1 MSNTPSTLFTN
12 TNLRFKIFFSFFKV
26 SVFLILLMLKSVCLM
41 AQTNQ
46 CQVSTISDA
55 ANQNTIYV
63 CAGDGKPD
71 LANLKNSLNATQNFA
86 YVLATVDNKII
97 KIIID
102 PLYDL
107 ENAPANTV
115 LIWGFNY
122 TGDIIAKQ
130 GESVFTTPFSTGCYY
145 ISRNCIAINRVNTE
159 GGTVKT
165 AYGAKTYFACQ
176 ADPLNYNTGFQ
187 NMNAGTAPYLYLLTD
202 NNNTIL
208 EIITR
213 GNFDFNTYPKG
224 NYRVWGLSYTGQLS
238 DIIGKNAASFKLTNG
253 CFDLSDD
260 FVSIT
265 VGSPSRHNIAVVGS
279 SSLYFELVNNTNSTF
294 SLSNTASNGAKF
306 AYMVVDENQKIVKV
320 LTQSPYDLSF
330 LSVGK
335 FFIWGVSYLGDL
347 NATIGKNIFDGS
359 LATGCYHISDN
370 AITLQKKSNIDCV
383 LRGATISVA
392 NELKATTFP
401 IDLKPTSVD
410 LGTIPSGYEVLYLLL
425 KGESSDVIRA
435 TSNTASFSISD
446 TGKYAIGVL
455 IGELSDATNANY
467 INPNTLVN
475 TSISALKTANTNKCF
490 SINTSSF
497 ITVKKELVVEP
508 CSVKVA
514 TIVVDSEVKTMTFPI
529 DFRPTFL
536 DLGTVPNGYEVL
548 YLLLKGEGTDII
560 RATSNTASFSISDT
574 GKYAFGVLIAE
585 LSDATNANYI
595 NPNVLVNTSIAAL
608 KTANISKCFSIN
620 ISPFIPIK
628 KTTVVEP
635 CVLRGATIDIIPQTW
650 VNYTTTDNVLPEN
663 DIRSI
668 SVDKQN
674 NKWVATF
681 KGVTKFD
688 GTNWTTYN
696 PTNSGLPHIWVLAT
710 GVDSQDVKWFLTLDG
725 LSKFNGTAWT
735 NYKFPSY
742 DSESFLNNTLTIDG
756 EGNKWV
762 ATNFDGVLKLDNN
775 GNWTVYNTTNSG
787 IASNFTSDIAI
798 DLQGNKWIVT
808 TKGVSKFDGTNWTT
822 YNSANSGLLSD
833 STLSCV
839 IIDKQGNKWFGD
851 NGGITN
857 VKHGVTKFDG
867 TNWVNYNSTNSPLTN
882 DLVRD
887 IVVDAQGVL
896 WFATN
901 NGISKFDGTTWTNYN
916 TENSGIVSNFTTCIA
931 FDTQGGKWFGSFRGI
946 SKFCD
951 NLSCNINREIA
962 TATFPI
968 DLKPTKVDLGTVPS
982 GYEVLYLLFK
992 GENSDV
998 IRATSSTASFPMSDT
1013 GKYAIGVMIAELS
1026 DAANPNYINPNNL
1039 VNTSVAALKA
1049 ANPNKCY
1056 TINVSPLISVFKKAA
1071 EPCILTGA
1079 SIEVLDPKWVV
1090 YTTANSGIVDDITN
1104 SLLIDKQNNKWVATY
1119 KGVSKLQDSTWTSY
1133 SVTNSG
1139 LPNNTVYSIGLDSQD
1154 VKWFVTLGGL
1164 AKFNG
1169 TSWTNYRYPTLN
1181 SSTTMAIG
1189 NDFAIDGQ
1197 GNKWIGTSLDGVLK
1211 LDNSGNWTKYNT
1223 TNSGIPNNSVRDIAI
1238 DLQGNKWFV
1247 TRKGI
1252 SKFDGINWITYNR
1265 SNSGLLND
1273 STLRC
1278 VTIDKQGNKWFGSD
1292 NKGVTKFDGTNWTTY
1307 NSANSGLTDNSIK
1320 EIGVDAQGDI
1330 WFCSYFN
1337 ITKFNGTT
1345 WKKYSNP
1352 SLFYDILSIGF
1363 DKEGN
1368 KWFGASFDGIAKLC
1382 DTLTGDIDRVI
1393 EATNFPISL
1402 KPTRFG
1408 YGTVPGRYD
1417 VKFLL
1422 FKGRNSDIIQAVSDS
1437 ETFSV
1442 SDTGLYSIGLLIGEL
1457 SNPQDP
1463 EYINTNNLVNTSLAA
1478 FKAAN
1483 PNKCFTVTIS
1493 SLISVIKKTVAEPC
1507 VLRGATIAVAG
1518 EVKATTFPL
1527 DLKPTSVNL
1536 GTVPSGNEVLYLLI
1550 KGEGTDI
1557 IRATSSTAS
1566 FSISDTGK
1574 YAIGVLIGELSDA
1587 TNINYINPNT
1597 LVNTSIATLKT
1608 ANINKCFSVN
1618 TSSFISVK
1626 KEPVVEP
1633 CVLRGATIAVAV
1645 EVKATTFPIDLKP
1658 VSVDLG
1664 TVPSGYEVLYLLF
1677 NGEGSDVI
1685 KATSN
1690 TALFSISDTGKYA
1703 IGVLIG
1709 ELSDATNPNYINPN
1723 ALINTS
1729 LATFN
1734 TTNALKCFAISKSAT
1749 ISVTKIAPLILNCGL
1764 TQQKIVASDRWVE
1777 DEFGSSTAVSGDF
1790 AIVGSPKE
1798 DEDVLGVNPISNA
1811 GSAYI
1816 SKRQADGTWKQVQK
1830 IVASDRALEDQF
1842 GYSVAINGNYAFVG
1856 AWQQEDEAT
1865 NLTDAGC
1872 VYVFKKQNDS
1882 TWTEIQKLTASD
1894 RSRLDFFSNSMAVSG
1909 DNLIVGA
1916 YQADGI
1922 GTGTTKSNFGS
1933 AYIFQKQSDGTWK
1946 EVQKIVAND
1955 KAANDK
1961 FGFSVAINGDQ
1972 AVVGTKDDAKDQN
1985 GSNPILGAGSAY
1997 IYKKQANGSWTQ
2009 VQKIVASNRGTDELF
2024 GYSVAIS
2031 NDYVLVGVPARYG
2044 LFYPNGPTPIS
2055 AHLSGVIF
2063 YKKQING
2070 SWLESQAIV
2079 GGSFPGDNFGI
2090 SVAMSGDYA
2099 VIGKTQYVSNDGGFA
2114 VTYKQENGKWTS
2126 TDRLQPVRRSS
2137 LLDNGKQFGRNLA
2150 IDNTTVIVGDVREN
2164 FAPFDNRKLPFSG
2177 SAYLFSLPD
2186 LQCCSLQDNFIST
2199 ESSIIANSF
2208 PIVFR
2213 ASPINLTNVPGN
2225 SEVRYLLFKSTNPD
2239 IIQAVSD
2246 SAVFSIA
2253 DTGKYAIG
2261 IFVGELS
2268 DATNSNF
2275 INPNTLVKGQTLTI
2289 FNTTNQ
2295 GKCYKINTSGFPTI
2309 RKPLCDSI
2317 PNKIVATDRS
2327 ANSSRGVSNS
2337 YYGGSVDISGDYAIV
2352 GADNDNSDFIR
2363 DNGGSVYIYKRSN
2376 ENQWA
2381 EIQKIKGPRAYIKFG
2396 TSVAID
2402 GKYAVVGAPNS
2413 KSDSTF
2419 ASILGTGEAY
2429 ILELQTDGT
2438 WVRKTIIEASD
2449 RDNLTRQGFGY
2460 SVDISGNMII
2470 IGSKGNFTD
2479 SNGLNPKTKSGSAY
2493 IYQIQTNGTIKEIQK
2508 IVASDRAI
2516 GAEFGTTVKIAGDY
2530 AFVGADNEDYN
2541 SNGSDLLSNAGSVY
2555 VFRRQSN
2562 GTWLQIQ
2569 KLVASDRKTEEAFGN
2584 TIDAKGDYLLIAP
2597 AKGRANGG
2605 YIFKKQANGTWLE
2618 IQKLPNLNPVTTG
2631 IDTTKKQNIA
2641 INENFALIGV
2651 YGIID
2656 KAGQVAI
2663 YEKQPNDKWILTN
2676 DVTAP
2681 DAKIG
2686 DFFGYS
2692 VAIDNRNTN
2701 NYIVGAIRN
2710 TTDLN
2715 CENTLL
2721 YSGSAYI
2728 LKASNSVLCDSIP
2741 NKIVANDRRD
2751 STFYGVTVDISG
2763 DYAIVGAEDD
2773 NSNGLSPNA
2782 GSAYIYKRNRI
2793 NQWVQVQKI
2802 SSNFAYSKF
2811 GFSVAIKGKYAVVGA
2826 PYSNFNTSTFYKT
2839 GGAYVFELQSN
2850 GVWIEKKFIRAS
2862 DFNSLQSQSF
2872 GYSVDIDGNDIIIG
2886 SVGNNSDTNRSDL
2899 KTGAGSAYIFQIRDD
2914 GTIVETQKIV
2924 ASDRA
2929 IDANFG
2935 TTVKI
2940 VGDNVLVGASSED
2953 YNSNGIDSLSNAG
2966 SVYVFRRQS
2975 NGSWLQT
2982 QKLAASD
2989 RKAENAFGN
2998 AIDARGDYLLI
3009 APAKGRTNGGYIF
3022 KKQANG
3028 TWLEIQKLPNLNPVS
3043 TGVNTSKFENIALNE
3058 NYAMIGVYGFSRR
3071 AGKVAIY
3078 QKQPNDTW
3086 VFIKDIMATDSA
3098 IGDSFGYSVAM
3109 DNDNYIVGA
3118 LGNTTGLNC
3127 ENTITKAGS
3136 AYIFPI
3142 STLPQALTQT
3152 GTSTNTFNM
3161 KVAPNPLQD
3170 QVEVFLQNDESKPTD
3185 VLLYD
3190 AFGKL
3195 LFSKQKSMER
3205 QLTIDMTTF
3214 ADGLYILIAKQG
3226 ENQAVQKL
3234 IKTNSR

>member
-1 MSNTPSTLFTN
+1 
-12 TNLRFKIFFSFFKV
+12 
-26 SVFLILLMLKSVCLM
+26 MLKSVCLI

-97 KIIID
+97 KIITD

-107 ENAPANTV
+107 ENAPLNAV

-224 NYRVWGLSYTGQLS
+224 NYRVWGLSYTGQVN
-238 DIIGKNAASFKLTNG
+238 DIIGKNAASFKLTDG

-279 SSLYFELVNNTNSTF
+279 SSLYFELDNNTNSTF

-306 AYMVVDENQKIVKV
+306 AYMVVDENQKIVRL

-347 NATIGKNIFDGS
+347 NATIGKNIFEGS

-370 AITLQKKSNIDCV
+370 AITLQKKPNIDCV
-383 LRGATISVA
+383 LRGATIAIA

-410 LGTIPSGYEVLYLLL
+410 LATVPNGYEVLYLLF
-425 KGESSDVIRA
+425 KGEGSDVIRA
-435 TSNTASFSISD
+435 TSNTASFSITD

-497 ITVKKELVVEP
+497 ISVKKELVVEP

-514 TIVVDSEVKTMTFPI
+514 TIVVDNEVKTTTFPV
-529 DFRPTFL
+529 DFRPAFL
-536 DLGTVPNGYEVL
+536 NLGTVPNGYEVL

-560 RATSNTASFSISDT
+560 RTTSNTASFSISDT
-574 GKYAFGVLIAE
+574 GKYAIGVLIGE
-585 LSDATNANYI
+585 LSDAINPNYI
-595 NPNVLVNTSIAAL
+595 NPNTLVNTSISAL
-608 KTANISKCFSIN
+608 KTANANKCFSIN
-620 ISPFIPIK
+620 SSSFISVKKEPI
-628 KTTVVEP
+628 VVP

-674 NKWVATF
+674 NKWFATF
-681 KGVTKFD
+681 SGVTKFD

-725 LSKFNGTAWT
+725 LTKFNGTAWT
-735 NYKFPSY
+735 NYKFPPY
-742 DSESFLNNTLTIDG
+742 DSKSFLNNTLTIDG
-756 EGNKWV
+756 QGNKWV
-762 ATNFDGVLKLDNN
+762 ATYFDGVLKLDNS

-787 IASNFTSDIAI
+787 IASNLTSDIAI

-851 NGGITN
+851 NGGISD

-867 TNWVNYNSTNSPLTN
+867 TNWVNYNTINSPLTS

-896 WFATN
+896 WIATN
-901 NGISKFDGTTWTNYN
+901 NGISKFDGTTWANYN
-916 TENSGIVSNFTTCIA
+916 TNNSGIVSNSTTCIA
-931 FDTQGGKWFGSFRGI
+931 FDTQGGKWFGSFRGG

-968 DLKPTKVDLGTVPS
+968 DLKPTKVDLGNVPS
-982 GYEVLYLLFK
+982 GYEVLYLLLK
-992 GENSDV
+992 GEGSDV

-1056 TINVSPLISVFKKAA
+1056 TINVSPLVSVFKKAA

-1368 KWFGASFDGIAKLC
+1368 KWVGASFVGIAKLC

-1422 FKGRNSDIIQAVSDS
+1422 FKGRNSDIIQAVSDT

-1463 EYINTNNLVNTSLAA
+1463 EYINTNNLVNTSVAA
-1478 FKAAN
+1478 LKAAN
-1483 PNKCFTVTIS
+1483 PNKCFTVTMS
-1493 SLISVIKKTVAEPC
+1493 SLISVIKKTVVQPC

-1536 GTVPSGNEVLYLLI
+1536 GTVPSGYEVLYLLL

-1566 FSISDTGK
+1566 FSINDTGK

-1587 TNINYINPNT
+1587 TNINYINSNT

-1608 ANINKCFSVN
+1608 ANINKCFSIN

-1633 CVLRGATIAVAV
+1633 CVLRGATITVAV
-1645 EVKATTFPIDLKP
+1645 EVKATTFPLDLKP
-1658 VSVDLG
+1658 TSVDLG
-1664 TVPSGYEVLYLLF
+1664 TVPSSIEVLYLLF
-1677 NGEGSDVI
+1677 KGDGSDVI
-1685 KATSN
+1685 RATSS
-1690 TALFSISDTGKYA
+1690 TASFSISDTGRYA

-1723 ALINTS
+1723 TLINTS

-1734 TTNALKCFAISKSAT
+1734 TTNALKCFVVSKSAN
-1749 ISVTKIAPLILNCGL
+1749 ISVTKSAPSILNCGL

-1777 DEFGSSTAVSGDF
+1777 DEFGSSVAVNGDF

-1798 DEDVLGVNPISNA
+1798 DDDVLGANPISNA

-1842 GYSVAINGNYAFVG
+1842 GYSVAINGNYVFVG

-1916 YQADGI
+1916 YEADGI

-1955 KAANDK
+1955 WAANDK

-1972 AVVGTKDDAKDQN
+1972 AVVGTKDDTKDQN
-1985 GSNPILGAGSAY
+1985 GSNPIVGAGSAY

-2099 VIGKTQYVSNDGGFA
+2099 VISKTQYVSNDGGFA

-2177 SAYLFSLPD
+2177 SAYMFSLPD
-2186 LQCCSLQDNFIST
+2186 LQCCSLRDNNIST
-2199 ESSIIANSF
+2199 ESSIATNSF
-2208 PIVFR
+2208 PVVFR
-2213 ASPINLTNVPGN
+2213 ANSPIDLTYVPGN

-2239 IIQAVSD
+2239 VIQAVSD

-2253 DTGKYAIG
+2253 DTGQYSIG
-2261 IFVGELS
+2261 ILLAELN

-2289 FNTTNQ
+2289 FNTDNQ
-2295 GKCYKINTSGFPTI
+2295 GKCYKINKSNFTSI
-2309 RKPLCDSI
+2309 RKLLCSLSFNVSTSTVITNTFPVNFKAIVNLGSLPGNIDVRYLLFNSINPNVIQAVSDSIVFSIADTGRYAIGILAAELNDVNDGDYINPNTFIKGQTLTSFNAANQGKCFRIDISNYSIIRKTLCDTI
-2317 PNKIVATDRS
+2317 INKIVAGDRNS
-2327 ANSSRGVSNS
+2327 ASFYGVT
-2337 YYGGSVDISGDYAIV
+2337 VDISGDNAIV
-2352 GADNDNSDFIR
+2352 GAENDDIKGLLPFA
-2363 DNGGSVYIYKRSN
+2363 GATYFYKRISAN
-2376 ENQWA
+2376 EWKQV
-2381 EIQKIKGPRAYIKFG
+2381 QKESGRIFTKSGF
-2396 TSVAID
+2396 SLAID
-2402 GKYAVVGAPNS
+2402 GKYAVVGAPNDES
-2413 KSDSTF
+2413 SSGT
-2419 ASILGTGEAY
+2419 SVLGTGEVHIY
-2429 ILELQTDGT
+2429 ELQSNGIWFKTD
-2438 WVRKTIIEASD
+2438 KIFAND
-2449 RDNLTRQGFGY
+2449 YNLDSVQGFGY
-2460 SVDISGNMII
+2460 SVDINGSTVI
-2470 IGSKGNFTD
+2470 IGSNADYTD
-2479 SNGLNPKTKSGSAY
+2479 SNGRNYTRRSGSAY
-2493 IYQIQTNGTIKEIQK
+2493 IFQILADGTASETQK
-2508 IVASDRAI
+2508 IVASDRAVS
-2516 GAEFGTTVKIAGDY
+2516 ARFGSTVKIAGDY
-2530 AFVGADNEDYN
+2530 AFVAADREDYN
-2541 SNGSDLLSNAGSVY
+2541 AI
-2555 VFRRQSN
+2555 
-2562 GTWLQIQ
+2562 GT
-2569 KLVASDRKTEEAFGN
+2569 
-2584 TIDAKGDYLLIAP
+2584 
-2597 AKGRANGG
+2597 
-2605 YIFKKQANGTWLE
+2605 
-2618 IQKLPNLNPVTTG
+2618 
-2631 IDTTKKQNIA
+2631 
-2641 INENFALIGV
+2641 
-2651 YGIID
+2651 
-2656 KAGQVAI
+2656 
-2663 YEKQPNDKWILTN
+2663 
-2676 DVTAP
+2676 
-2681 DAKIG
+2681 
-2686 DFFGYS
+2686 
-2692 VAIDNRNTN
+2692 
-2701 NYIVGAIRN
+2701 
-2710 TTDLN
+2710 
-2715 CENTLL
+2715 
-2721 YSGSAYI
+2721 
-2728 LKASNSVLCDSIP
+2728 
-2741 NKIVANDRRD
+2741 
-2751 STFYGVTVDISG
+2751 
-2763 DYAIVGAEDD
+2763 
-2773 NSNGLSPNA
+2773 
-2782 GSAYIYKRNRI
+2782 
-2793 NQWVQVQKI
+2793 
-2802 SSNFAYSKF
+2802 
-2811 GFSVAIKGKYAVVGA
+2811 
-2826 PYSNFNTSTFYKT
+2826 
-2839 GGAYVFELQSN
+2839 
-2850 GVWIEKKFIRAS
+2850 
-2862 DFNSLQSQSF
+2862 
-2872 GYSVDIDGNDIIIG
+2872 
-2886 SVGNNSDTNRSDL
+2886 
-2899 KTGAGSAYIFQIRDD
+2899 
-2914 GTIVETQKIV
+2914 
-2924 ASDRA
+2924 
-2929 IDANFG
+2929 
-2935 TTVKI
+2935 
-2940 VGDNVLVGASSED
+2940 
-2953 YNSNGIDSLSNAG
+2953 DSLSNAG

-2982 QKLAASD
+2982 QKLVASD
-2989 RKAENAFGN
+2989 RKAEDAFGN
-2998 AIDARGDYLLI
+2998 AIDARGDYLLV
-3009 APAKGRTNGGYIF
+3009 APAKGRTNSGYIF

-3043 TGVNTSKFENIALNE
+3043 TGVSTSKFENIALNE
-3058 NYAMIGVYGFSRR
+3058 NYAMIGVYGVSNTP
-3071 AGKVAIY
+3071 GKVMIY
-3078 QKQPNDTW
+3078 QRQPNDSW
-3086 VFIKDIMATDSA
+3086 VLVKEVSATDS
-3098 IGDSFGYSVAM
+3098 IKSDGFGYAVAM
-3109 DNDNYIVGA
+3109 DNKNFIVSA
-3118 LGNTTGLNC
+3118 ISNSIDLNC

-3142 STLPQALTQT
+3142 SSLPQALTQT